1 MNRYLSERVKK
12 RDMESSSGRVER
24 ESIERPNRKRAMI
37 WPRRAVW
44 RGREG
49 GWLCCL
55 RPGAASV
62 FARAAA
68 DVAEAGPRPAAATRQ
83 ATNVL
88 CCLLSSPRPF
98 VIGSGRFDR
107 NCFRCSAGHSTPA
120 AHTGLEHDRDW
131 RAVGHESGKE
141 RREGGGEEF

>member
-1 MNRYLSERVKK
+1 
-12 RDMESSSGRVER
+12 
-24 ESIERPNRKRAMI
+24 MI

-49 GWLCCL
+49 GS
-55 RPGAASV
+55 AACDLERLLFLHGRGHV
-62 FARAAA
+62 
-68 DVAEAGPRPAAATRQ
+68 VAEAGPRDRPHAVEGALYCFRQ
-83 ATNVL
+83 ATNVF

-107 NCFRCSAGHSTPA
+107 NCFRCTAGHSTPA
-120 AHTGLEHDRDW
+120 AHTGLEHERDW

-141 RREGGGEEF
+141 RRGRRGRILDLERANGGGV